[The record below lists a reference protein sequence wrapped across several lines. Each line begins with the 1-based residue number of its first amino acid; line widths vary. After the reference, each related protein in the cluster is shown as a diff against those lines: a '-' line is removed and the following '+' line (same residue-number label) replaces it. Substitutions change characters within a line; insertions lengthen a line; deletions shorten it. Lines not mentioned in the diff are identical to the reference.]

1 LVETLDGMM
10 NEETITGN
18 ERLSIFYTVQSIRY
32 GDAISSVA
40 SSNSK
45 SFSTDSM
52 LTRKS

>member
-1 LVETLDGMM
+1 MKKRLLVMKDILF
-10 NEETITGN
+10 
-18 ERLSIFYTVQSIRY
+18 FYTEQSIHY